1 MEKRRVFLRFDKDYS
16 KSEFINANKNYRG
29 YKEDQ
34 EVNDWFSEVF
44 DEPCIVI
51 RSEPDR
57 IMDLDTN
64 RLHFTQPQDKAG

>member
-64 RLHFTQPQDKAG
+64 RLHFTQP